1 MEYIAWR
8 LGQEACS
15 MGNGKY
21 GIEHEACR
29 MGYTIVEHTVWII
42 SIESFFFITTSLAN
56 GLVLEVENEY

>member
-8 LGQEACS
+8 MGQEACS

-42 SIESFFFITTSLAN
+42 SFITTSLAN